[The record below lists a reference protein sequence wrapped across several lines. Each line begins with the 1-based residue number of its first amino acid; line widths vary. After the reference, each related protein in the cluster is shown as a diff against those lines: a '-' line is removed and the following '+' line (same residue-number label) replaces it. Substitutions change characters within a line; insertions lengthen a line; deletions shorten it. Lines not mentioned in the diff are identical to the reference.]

1 MRKITS
7 GIVYRCIQRSKH
19 RCIYP
24 SKQTTTRK
32 TILYILLGDYL
43 TQSINTRTS
52 SPTLT
57 THAHNLSLDV
67 NPRDTAKQIVNEK
80 FVSWAVFFFSIC
92 AHYFANHILFL
103 DNIVAFCTEPCLFSA
118 IWYPYIYVNTWQKQA
133 KINLINTL
141 VISVTKSLDL
151 FILIFHRIIFHHVL
165 RNDIYLHNN
174 KPTDFFLSLYFLDVK
189 SYSILLYFFLKKN
202 KRTVSIRP
210 RLILIAFVQSNLIA
224 SILHLT
230 FFSIRTFF

>member
-1 MRKITS
+1 MI
-7 GIVYRCIQRSKH
+7 C
-19 RCIYP
+19 
-24 SKQTTTRK
+24 
-32 TILYILLGDYL
+32 
-43 TQSINTRTS
+43 
-52 SPTLT
+52 
-57 THAHNLSLDV
+57 
-67 NPRDTAKQIVNEK
+67 
-80 FVSWAVFFFSIC
+80 FFFSIC

-165 RNDIYLHNN
+165 RNDIYLHN

-189 SYSILLYFFLKKN
+189 SYSILLYFFTKKN